1 MSSLK
6 DNTLQYKEEIKNN
19 FESFDPNNRGII
31 ETQELNDFINSI
43 NSKKKNSFIYNSI
56 KSLTALKKQ
65 ENEEGISSEEY
76 ISFIDNKL
84 NDDKSNEGLKNLFN
98 VFCDGNTGNISW
110 NTFPLIARELGDNE
124 IADKLLKII
133 KQSKMYTKELN
144 FKEFFELMNNE
155 NDDYSNYTFK
165 NENSENSDININN
178 LKINE
183 YLDIDE
189 KPTYRQRKQ
198 ILQKLKE
205 NESSM
210 TYSSKN
216 SVQDNDEIVVEE
228 KYYNNQKQEE
238 TSKDNDNEKT
248 NKRYHRRYRSKKV
261 KSHNNN
267 NLNEN
272 LENGN
277 NSHKSYTKYRKNH
290 INY

>member
-1 MSSLK
+1 MSCLK
-6 DNTLQYKEEIKNN
+6 DKSLQYKTEIKNN

-43 NSKKKNSFIYNSI
+43 NSKKKNPFIYNSI

-110 NTFPLIARELGDNE
+110 NTFPLIARELGNNE

>member
-19 FESFDPNNRGII
+19 FESFDPNNKGII
-31 ETQELNDFINSI
+31 ETQKLNDFINSI
-43 NSKKKNSFIYNSI
+43 NSKKNNLFIYNTLQ
-56 KSLTALKKQ
+56 SLTALKKQ
-65 ENEEGISSEEY
+65 ENEEGILFEEY

-84 NDDKSNEGLKNLFN
+84 NDDKSNEGLKNIFN

-110 NTFPLIARELGDNE
+110 NTFPLIARELGNNE

-133 KQSKMYTKELN
+133 KQSKMYTKEIN

-155 NDDYSNYTFK
+155 YEGYSNYTFK
-165 NENSENSDININN
+165 NENSENSDINN

-189 KPTYRQRKQ
+189 KPTYRQRRQ
-198 ILQKLKE
+198 LLQKLKE

-210 TYSSKN
+210 TSSSKN
-216 SVQDNDEIVVEE
+216 SIQDNDDIFVEE
-228 KYYNNQKQEE
+228 KYYNNQRQEE
-238 TSKDNDNEKT
+238 FNKDNENEKT

-261 KSHNNN
+261 KSNNIN

-272 LENGN
+272 YENGN
-277 NSHKSYTKYRKNH
+277 NPHKSYTKYRKNH

>member
-43 NSKKKNSFIYNSI
+43 NSKKKNPFIYNSI

-76 ISFIDNKL
+76 ISFIDDKL

-110 NTFPLIARELGDNE
+110 NTFPLIARELGNNE

-261 KSHNNN
+261 KNHNIN

-277 NSHKSYTKYRKNH
+277 NAHKSYTKYRKNH

>member
-43 NSKKKNSFIYNSI
+43 NSKKKNPFIYNSI

>member
-1 MSSLK
+1 MSSFK

-31 ETQELNDFINSI
+31 ETQKLNDFINSI
-43 NSKKKNSFIYNSI
+43 NSKKKNPFIYNSI
-56 KSLTALKKQ
+56 KSLTALKEQ

-84 NDDKSNEGLKNLFN
+84 NDDKSNEGLKNIFN
-98 VFCDGNTGNISW
+98 VFCDDNTGNISW
-110 NTFPLIARELGDNE
+110 NTFPLIARELGNNE

-155 NDDYSNYTFK
+155 YDDFSNYTFK

-189 KPTYRQRKQ
+189 KPTYRQRRQ

-210 TYSSKN
+210 TFSSKN
-216 SVQDNDEIVVEE
+216 SIQDNDEIIVEE
-228 KYYNNQKQEE
+228 KYYNNKKQEE

-248 NKRYHRRYRSKKV
+248 NKRYHRIYRSKKV
-261 KSHNNN
+261 KSNNIK

-272 LENGN
+272 FENGN
-277 NSHKSYTKYRKNH
+277 NAHKSYTKYRKNN

>member
-19 FESFDPNNRGII
+19 FESFDPNNKGII
-31 ETQELNDFINSI
+31 ETQKLNDFINSI
-43 NSKKKNSFIYNSI
+43 NSKKKNPFIYNSI

-84 NDDKSNEGLKNLFN
+84 NDDKSNEGLKNIFN

-110 NTFPLIARELGDNE
+110 NTFPLIARELGNNE
-124 IADKLLKII
+124 IADKLLEII

-155 NDDYSNYTFK
+155 YDDYSNYTFK

-189 KPTYRQRKQ
+189 KPTYKQRRQ

-210 TYSSKN
+210 TSSKN
-216 SVQDNDEIVVEE
+216 SIQDNDEIFVEE
-228 KYYNNQKQEE
+228 KYYNNQRPEE
-238 TSKDNDNEKT
+238 VNKDNDYEKT
-248 NKRYHRRYRSKKV
+248 NKRYHRRYRSKKI
-261 KSHNNN
+261 KNHNSN

-272 LENGN
+272 DKNVKN
-277 NSHKSYTKYRKNH
+277 QHKSYTKYRKNH

>member
-1 MSSLK
+1 MSYLK
-6 DNTLQYKEEIKNN
+6 DKSLQYKTEIKNN
-19 FESFDPNNRGII
+19 FESFDPNNKGII
-31 ETQELNDFINSI
+31 ETQKLNDFINSI
-43 NSKKKNSFIYNSI
+43 NSKKKNPFIYNFI

-84 NDDKSNEGLKNLFN
+84 NDDKSNEGLKNIFN

-110 NTFPLIARELGDNE
+110 NTFPLIARELGNNE
-124 IADKLLKII
+124 IADKLLEII

-155 NDDYSNYTFK
+155 YDDYSNYTFK

-189 KPTYRQRKQ
+189 KPTYKQRRQ

-210 TYSSKN
+210 TSSKN
-216 SVQDNDEIVVEE
+216 SIQDNDEIFVEE
-228 KYYNNQKQEE
+228 KYYNNQRPEE
-238 TSKDNDNEKT
+238 VNKDNDYEKT
-248 NKRYHRRYRSKKV
+248 NKRYHRRYRSKKI
-261 KSHNNN
+261 KNHNSN

-272 LENGN
+272 DKNVKN
-277 NSHKSYTKYRKNH
+277 QHKSYTKYRKNH

>member
-43 NSKKKNSFIYNSI
+43 NSKKKNPFIYNSI

-110 NTFPLIARELGDNE
+110 NTFPLIARELGNNE

>member
-19 FESFDPNNRGII
+19 FESFDPNNKGII
-31 ETQELNDFINSI
+31 ETQKLNDFINSI
-43 NSKKKNSFIYNSI
+43 NSKKKNPFIYNSI

-84 NDDKSNEGLKNLFN
+84 NDDKSNEGLKNIFN

-110 NTFPLIARELGDNE
+110 NTFPLIARELGNNE

-144 FKEFFELMNNE
+144 FQEFYELMNNE
-155 NDDYSNYTFK
+155 YDDYSNYTFK

-189 KPTYRQRKQ
+189 KPTYKQRRQ

-210 TYSSKN
+210 TSSKN
-216 SVQDNDEIVVEE
+216 SIQDNDEIFVEE
-228 KYYNNQKQEE
+228 KYYNNQRPEE
-238 TSKDNDNEKT
+238 VNKDNDYEKT

-261 KSHNNN
+261 KNHNSN

-272 LENGN
+272 DENIKN
-277 NSHKSYTKYRKNH
+277 QHKSYTKYRKNH

>member
-1 MSSLK
+1 MSTLK

-31 ETQELNDFINSI
+31 ETQKLNDFINSI
-43 NSKKKNSFIYNSI
+43 NSKKKNPFIYNSI
-56 KSLTALKKQ
+56 KSLTALKEQ

-84 NDDKSNEGLKNLFN
+84 NDDKSNEGLKNIFN

-110 NTFPLIARELGDNE
+110 NTFPLIARELGNNE

-155 NDDYSNYTFK
+155 YDDFSNYTFK

-189 KPTYRQRKQ
+189 KPTYRQRRQ

-210 TYSSKN
+210 TFSSKN
-216 SVQDNDEIVVEE
+216 SIQDNDEIIVEE
-228 KYYNNQKQEE
+228 KYYNNKKQEE

-261 KSHNNN
+261 KNHNIN

-272 LENGN
+272 FENGN
-277 NSHKSYTKYRKNH
+277 NTHKSYTKYRKNN

>member
-6 DNTLQYKEEIKNN
+6 DNILQYKEEIKNN
-19 FESFDPNNRGII
+19 FESFDPNNKGII
-31 ETQELNDFINSI
+31 ETQKLNDFINSI
-43 NSKKKNSFIYNSI
+43 NSKKKNPFIYNSI

-84 NDDKSNEGLKNLFN
+84 NDDKSNEGLKNIFN

-110 NTFPLIARELGDNE
+110 NTFPLIARELGNNE
-124 IADKLLKII
+124 IADKLLEII

-155 NDDYSNYTFK
+155 YDDYSNYTFK

-189 KPTYRQRKQ
+189 KPTYKQRRQ

-210 TYSSKN
+210 TSSKN
-216 SVQDNDEIVVEE
+216 SIQDNDEIFVEE
-228 KYYNNQKQEE
+228 KYYNNQRPEE
-238 TSKDNDNEKT
+238 VNKDNDYEKT
-248 NKRYHRRYRSKKV
+248 NKRYHRRYRSKKI
-261 KSHNNN
+261 KNHNSN

-272 LENGN
+272 DKNVKN
-277 NSHKSYTKYRKNH
+277 QHKSYTKYRKNH

>member
-43 NSKKKNSFIYNSI
+43 NSKKKNPFIYNSI

-155 NDDYSNYTFK
+155 YDDFSNYTFK

-216 SVQDNDEIVVEE
+216 SVQDNDEIIVEE
-228 KYYNNQKQEE
+228 KYYNNKKQEE

>member
-19 FESFDPNNRGII
+19 FESFDPNNKGII
-31 ETQELNDFINSI
+31 ETQKLNDFINSI
-43 NSKKKNSFIYNSI
+43 NSKKKNPFIYNSI

-84 NDDKSNEGLKNLFN
+84 NDDKSNEGLKNIFN

-110 NTFPLIARELGDNE
+110 NTFPLIARELGNNE

-144 FKEFFELMNNE
+144 FQEFFELMNNE
-155 NDDYSNYTFK
+155 YDDYSNYTFK

-189 KPTYRQRKQ
+189 KPTYKQRRQ

-210 TYSSKN
+210 TSSKN
-216 SVQDNDEIVVEE
+216 SIQDNDEIFVEE
-228 KYYNNQKQEE
+228 KYYNNQRPEE
-238 TSKDNDNEKT
+238 VNKDNDYEKT

-261 KSHNNN
+261 KNHNSN

-272 LENGN
+272 DENIKN
-277 NSHKSYTKYRKNH
+277 QHKSYTKYRKNH

>member
-31 ETQELNDFINSI
+31 ETQKLNDFINSI
-43 NSKKKNSFIYNSI
+43 NSKKKNPFIYNSI
-56 KSLTALKKQ
+56 KSLTALKEK

-84 NDDKSNEGLKNLFN
+84 NDDKSNEGLKNIFN
-98 VFCDGNTGNISW
+98 VFCDDNTGNISW
-110 NTFPLIARELGDNE
+110 NTFPLIARELGNNE

-155 NDDYSNYTFK
+155 YDDFSNYTFK

-189 KPTYRQRKQ
+189 KPTYRQRRQ

-205 NESSM
+205 NESGV
-210 TYSSKN
+210 TFSSKN
-216 SVQDNDEIVVEE
+216 SIQDNDEIIVEE
-228 KYYNNQKQEE
+228 KYYNNKKQEE

-261 KSHNNN
+261 KSNNIK

-272 LENGN
+272 FENGN
-277 NSHKSYTKYRKNH
+277 NAHKSYTKYRKNN

>member
-43 NSKKKNSFIYNSI
+43 NSKKKNPFIYNSI

-84 NDDKSNEGLKNLFN
+84 NDDKSNEGLKNIFN

-110 NTFPLIARELGDNE
+110 NTFPLIARELGNNE
-124 IADKLLKII
+124 VADKLLKII

>member
-6 DNTLQYKEEIKNN
+6 DNTLKYKEEIKNN
-19 FESFDPNNRGII
+19 FESFDQNNRGII
-31 ETQELNDFINSI
+31 ETKKLNDFINSI
-43 NSKKKNSFIYNSI
+43 NTKKKNPFIYNSI
-56 KSLTALKKQ
+56 KSLTALKKK

-84 NDDKSNEGLKNLFN
+84 NDDKSNEGLKNIFN

-110 NTFPLIARELGDNE
+110 NTFPLIARELGNNE
-124 IADKLLKII
+124 VADQLLKII
-133 KQSKMYTKELN
+133 KQSKMYEKELN

-155 NDDYSNYTFK
+155 YDDFSNYTFK
-165 NENSENSDININN
+165 NENSENSDINLNN

-189 KPTYRQRKQ
+189 KPTYMQRRQ

-210 TYSSKN
+210 ASSSKN
-216 SVQDNDEIVVEE
+216 SIQDNDEIIVEE
-228 KYYNNQKQEE
+228 KYYNNQRKVEIN
-238 TSKDNDNEKT
+238 KDNDNEKT

-261 KSHNNN
+261 KSHNIN

-272 LENGN
+272 YENGN
-277 NSHKSYTKYRKNH
+277 IDHKSYTKYRKNH